1 MDTPDSPGTL
11 DRIKEAAK
19 EIENTANATATPS
32 APKAGIT
39 RVQVEPPVFRAS
51 EYIWLG
57 SRSLVDLAG
66 QATVILFLA
75 FFLLAFFLLRHYMYN
90 TPNDKLLFIGF
101 MWVVLTIVFEF
112 GLGIFVTGASWNK
125 MLNDY
130 NIGQGRIWIFFLVI
144 ILITP
149 FIIKHFVSAKNKTL
163 AS

>member
-1 MDTPDSPGTL
+1 MNFNNQY
-11 DRIKEAAK
+11 RIY
-19 EIENTANATATPS
+19 
-32 APKAGIT
+32 
-39 RVQVEPPVFRAS
+39 FRA
-51 EYIWLG
+51 ILTWLLFIPIVFMNAAVRELVYKPFTGELLAHQVSTIKG
-57 SRSLVDLAG
+57 SV
-66 QATVILFLA
+66 A

-90 TPNDKLLFIGF
+90 TPNDKLLFIGL

-112 GLGIFVTGASWNK
+112 SLRIFVTGASWNE

-149 FIIKHFVSAKNKTL
+149 FVIKYFVSAKNETL

>member
-1 MDTPDSPGTL
+1 MNFKSKHN
-11 DRIKEAAK
+11 IY
-19 EIENTANATATPS
+19 
-32 APKAGIT
+32 
-39 RVQVEPPVFRAS
+39 VRA
-51 EYIWLG
+51 I
-57 SRSLVDLAG
+57 LAW
-66 QATVILFLA
+66 ILFIPIVFMNAAFRELVYKPFTGELLAHQVSTITGSVA
-75 FFLLAFFLLRHYMYN
+75 FFLLAYFLLRHYMYN

-149 FIIKHFVSAKNKTL
+149 FVIKYFVSAKNKRL
-163 AS
+163 AA